1 MDKAPLVAAKPICV
15 NEMVSEQFPEL
26 SMRHQQDLPKLLPG
40 HPLCLFT
47 CGMADEPEQ
56 LGLESRDQET
66 AAQDKALDQ
75 LTDHVRPLRLSSS
88 NGIVR
93 LFTAYVQVEE
103 KELDA
108 NKVRNAMSGLAASQK
123 ADKEAQRLR

>member
-1 MDKAPLVAAKPICV
+1 
-15 NEMVSEQFPEL
+15 
-26 SMRHQQDLPKLLPG
+26 
-40 HPLCLFT
+40 
-47 CGMADEPEQ
+47 MADEPEQ

-88 NGIVR
+88 TNVVSTLPRAITQSFGS
-93 LFTAYVQVEE
+93 VQVEE